1 MSECTCHKN
10 YTLDTLI
17 PKVGVITDIR
27 QETPD
32 VKTFRVEAPEGGKLF
47 EHMPGQCA
55 MVCVPGVS
63 EGMFSITSSPTV
75 KDYQEFSIKKCG
87 SLTDHLHSLQVG
99 DEIAVRGPYGNH
111 FPVEDKLKGKN
122 LLFMSFIVLAYVFGI
137 LNKLF
142 VSVDAAVY
150 FYILNEAMVLADYI
164 LYFVNRHSE
173 IQNGICKNYYN
184 VYR

>member
-1 MSECTCHKN
+1 MSILEVLMIVCF
-10 YTLDTLI
+10 
-17 PKVGVITDIR
+17 GVAWPIN
-27 QETPD
+27 
-32 VKTFRVEAPEGGKLF
+32 
-47 EHMPGQCA
+47 
-55 MVCVPGVS
+55 
-63 EGMFSITSSPTV
+63 
-75 KDYQEFSIKKCG
+75 
-87 SLTDHLHSLQVG
+87 HSRQVG

-164 LYFVNRHSE
+164 LYFVNRHRE